1 LGYGDALP
9 SEVEVPYHGPTTALR
24 ISIDWEDRECNG
36 SDHLN
41 YGNGSEVV
49 IHAGYAGVGEGKV
62 KGPGYYAGVGAGDPR
77 AALRLMSTETRLR
90 LLSFISPIFR
100 LRAWRTR
107 LDKEFGNLSK
117 ALAAG
122 GLEAVGSGFE
132 VAETICVEPAAS
144 PLRPAPG
151 P

>member
-1 LGYGDALP
+1 
-9 SEVEVPYHGPTTALR
+9 
-24 ISIDWEDRECNG
+24 
-36 SDHLN
+36 
-41 YGNGSEVV
+41 
-49 IHAGYAGVGEGKV
+49 
-62 KGPGYYAGVGAGDPR
+62 
-77 AALRLMSTETRLR
+77 MSTETRLP

-100 LRAWRTR
+100 LRASAWRTR
-107 LDKEFGNLSK
+107 LDKEFRNLSK
-117 ALAAG
+117 ALAAA